1 MPADDIFDIT
11 KVNYSGLGQGETDFA
26 KAFKEMVAEL
36 ESLEQDLLAKS
47 AIWEGSA
54 KTVFDEVRQLW
65 QREANDMS
73 QFIDAMTKN
82 INVTNMNMQQVDR
95 INAQIFDGK

>member
-11 KVNYSGLGQGETDFA
+11 KVNFSGLTTGEDAFA
-26 KAFKEMVAEL
+26 RAFNDTVTVL
-36 ESLEQDLLAKS
+36 EQLEQDLLAKS
-47 AIWEGSA
+47 AIWQGQS

-73 QFIDAMTKN
+73 QFINLLKTN
-82 INVTNMNMQQVDR
+82 INITNTNMQEVER
-95 INAQIFDGK
+95 INTQIFDGR